1 MKKYMIETLGD
12 AEFLIKA
19 FDKSKTITN
28 ESKDQKGGFISMFVG
43 TLNANL
49 LGNLWTGKGVK
60 AKMKAKDSR
69 NFNAA
74 SVYN

>member
-1 MKKYMIETLGD
+1 MKKYMTETLGD
-12 AEFLIKA
+12 AEFLIKGV
-19 FDKSKTITN
+19 SKTITN

-60 AKMKAKDSR
+60 AKMKAKDSSI
-69 NFNAA
+69 FNAA
-74 SVYN
+74 SAYN

>member
-1 MKKYMIETLGD
+1 MKKYMIETLWD
-12 AEFLIKA
+12 VEFLIKIV
-19 FDKSKTITN
+19 SKIITN
-28 ESKDQKGGFISMFVG
+28 ESKDQKGGLISMFVG

-69 NFNAA
+69 IFNAA
-74 SVYN
+74 SAYN

>member
-1 MKKYMIETLGD
+1 MKKYMIETRGD
-12 AEFLIKA
+12 AEFLIKGV
-19 FDKSKTITN
+19 SKTITN

-69 NFNAA
+69 IFNAA

>member
-12 AEFLIKA
+12 AEFLIKGV
-19 FDKSKTITN
+19 SKTITN

-49 LGNLWTGKGVK
+49 LGNLWTGKEVK

-69 NFNAA
+69 IFNAA

>member
-12 AEFLIKA
+12 AEFLIKGV
-19 FDKSKTITN
+19 SKTITN

-60 AKMKAKDSR
+60 AKMKAEDSR
-69 NFNAA
+69 IFNAA

>member
-12 AEFLIKA
+12 AEFLIKGV
-19 FDKSKTITN
+19 SKTITN
-28 ESKDQKGGFISMFVG
+28 ESKDQKGEFISMFVG

-69 NFNAA
+69 IFNAA

>member
-12 AEFLIKA
+12 AEFLIKGV
-19 FDKSKTITN
+19 SKTITN

-69 NFNAA
+69 TFNAA